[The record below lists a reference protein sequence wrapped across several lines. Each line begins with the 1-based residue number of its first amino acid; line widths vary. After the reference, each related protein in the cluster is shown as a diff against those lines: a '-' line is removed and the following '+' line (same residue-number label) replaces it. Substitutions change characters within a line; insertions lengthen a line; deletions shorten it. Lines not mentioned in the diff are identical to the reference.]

1 MRILR
6 RRSTVFNR
14 LHWLLA
20 VSVLGIAIWCL
31 TPVASAQESTS
42 SPDAPDANPVIRI
55 ARTKFEDNQWCVS
68 HLAVHDLDQFTRISL
83 ASEITHVWESPLGMR
98 AMSLVIRGIGRYHV
112 DNPWNLKPFC
122 EYVQPFTYHLDDKR
136 VAFVPFK
143 SSKTHG
149 NEGSKSND
157 QVTETMGSYLRRP
170 SALAVYFNDCIH
182 QKMNDL
188 AISSPWL
195 SPTQIATNVFAN
207 PGTCASLPPCSNED
221 PNGCY
226 YSDLMSIPYSLMYGL
241 TSMTNATAAMTPPN
255 TSQNISAVGFN
266 QVRQAEQFWGNDMGH
281 GLVGPHNQPGTY
293 IVSQAHALLAEY
305 VVSYSYGASATL
317 FINGISDRPGPVIAN
332 IYVDGYYKG
341 QVQWVHNDNQRHLV
355 SFSLPYLPQGY
366 HLIAIQQYEATW
378 GTGQDTTRWL
388 YLDDLGVAPH

>member
-1 MRILR
+1 MLR
-6 RRSTVFNR
+6 RPSTVFSR
-14 LHWLLA
+14 LQTWLVLCI
-20 VSVLGIAIWCL
+20 LGIAVWCC
-31 TPVASAQESTS
+31 TPVASAQESVS
-42 SPDAPDANPVIRI
+42 SPNAPDANPVIRI
-55 ARTKFEDNQWCVS
+55 ARTKFEDNRWCVS
-68 HLAVHDLDQFTRISL
+68 SLAVHDLDQFTRISL
-83 ASEITHVWESPLGMR
+83 ASEITHAWEPALGMR

-112 DNPWNLKPFC
+112 DNPWNLRPFC
-122 EYVQPFTYHLDDKR
+122 RYVQPFTYHFDDWR

-149 NEGSKSND
+149 NVGSQSND
-157 QVTETMGSYLRRP
+157 QVTKTMGSYLRRP
-170 SALAVYFNDCIH
+170 SVSAVYFNDCIH

-188 AISSPWL
+188 AISSPWH
-195 SPTQIATNVFAN
+195 SPIQIATNVFAT

-255 TSQNISAVGFN
+255 TSQNISAIGFN

-281 GLVGPHNQPGTY
+281 GLVNPHNQPGTY

-305 VVSYSYGASATL
+305 VVSYPYGASATL
-317 FINGISDRPGPVIAN
+317 LINGISDRPEPVIAN

-341 QVQWVHNDNQRHLV
+341 QVQWVHADNQRHLV

-378 GTGQDTTRWL
+378 GSSADTTRWL
-388 YLDDLGVAPH
+388 YLDDLGVVPP